1 MTNVLAVCVVV
12 IREDLLQVFVYL
24 EYTTLCVF
32 FEEEVK
38 TTDEIME
45 FVRADVVL
53 VREFVVKLFRIV
65 TDEGTTN
72 ELGETVMVAA

>member
-24 EYTTLCVF
+24 ECTTLCVF